1 MADKHAPEAAA
12 ITSTGAF
19 CYAPSTTAVEADTP
33 TRGVAGA
40 KELTLVRDLQ
50 LRRRAIMSFEQ
61 VTYFE
66 MAPAA
71 PKRNRRTQAA
81 ALMEK
86 KFFDRDKQ
94 VLEELP
100 RNGPER
106 PARDDAF
113 LAQQATASYPV
124 GFSAPM
130 LPDGCVEHNDTA
142 AALESPMVVDTSPR
156 THTCYTEA
164 RQREAGSE
172 YAQDIYNYMRRRE
185 ERLTPRG
192 NYVRT
197 HAQITSGA
205 RSVLMNWLVKA
216 AADFQLNGETLSL
229 AVSNV
234 DRFLSTVIIR
244 RSKLQLLG
252 IASLLIA
259 AKFEEVLPPE
269 VPDLVAIAAGAYSK
283 KELVRM
289 ERQMLKHLYFD
300 VAVPTTYYFLQRF
313 AEVSRAA
320 DVAVYLGQYL
330 CELTFTE
337 DDPYLQYLPSV
348 VAGAALCLANYTLDL
363 HPWGQDLITYSGYH
377 VPDLRDC
384 IYALHKSFC
393 SAPGC
398 VHQAVREKFKS
409 LAYHGVANVKPTS
422 TLPF

>member
-1 MADKHAPEAAA
+1 MRE
-12 ITSTGAF
+12 
-19 CYAPSTTAVEADTP
+19 
-33 TRGVAGA
+33 
-40 KELTLVRDLQ
+40 LQ
-50 LRRRAIMSFEQ
+50 LRRRAMIPLKQVANFER
-61 VTYFE
+61 
-66 MAPAA
+66 APAA
-71 PKRNRRTQAA
+71 PKRLGRVQAGTLA
-81 ALMEK
+81 VKELFEG
-86 KFFDRDKQ
+86 DKQ

-106 PARDDAF
+106 PARDDSF
-113 LAQQATASYPV
+113 LAQQATALCPV

-142 AALESPMVVDTSPR
+142 AASESPMVVETSPR
-156 THTCYTEA
+156 THMCYTEA
-164 RQREAGSE
+164 RQREGGSE

-185 ERLTPRG
+185 ERMMPRG

-216 AADFQLNGETLSL
+216 AADLQLNGETLSL

-289 ERQMLKHLYFD
+289 ERQMLNHLFFD
-300 VAVPTTYYFLQRF
+300 ISVPTTYYFLQRF

-320 DVAVYLGQYL
+320 EVAVYLGQYL

-363 HPWGQDLITYSGYH
+363 HPWGQDLIEYSGYH

-384 IYALHKSFC
+384 IYALHRSFC
-393 SAPGC
+393 NAPGR
-398 VHQAVREKFKS
+398 VHQAVRDKFKS
-409 LAYHGVANVKPTS
+409 LAYHGVANAKPTS